1 MTRAAPG
8 VAVSLAIARLHD
20 LLHWYKDVI
29 VYPNLTDQI
38 SDSISNLQ
46 WILNTRMNAELSDDC
61 RQSLRILADKAKEME
76 ECLVEWFGDQTPKLQ
91 KGCVAKVF
99 ASVRLFSVTN
109 RARHWE
115 GMAKD
120 FMTRVLVDRLTDG
133 ESNLRVI
140 SVVGK
145 QHCGKTAVVRS
156 VFNMPKIKQHFDR
169 RLASCHVPRGGV
181 LLEAEPPGGH
191 TEADS
196 GPRSAKDLEHKDEE
210 QLCEM
215 LHKSLMEQRYLI
227 VLDNWGDA
235 ELFSE
240 LLIPF
245 VDSKNGSRVIVTTHA
260 EMHNYADPWTPDLH
274 FLPDLTN
281 KECEDLLHVSITGG
295 GNSIDD
301 DSQLKMTIKEEILSK
316 CNGSPPAI
324 SLLGGLLSTVK
335 VSNQASLIKQL
346 KDRPTLEDIMR
357 LSFDELPSIMK
368 LCVLYMALY
377 PEESEVPTRRLF
389 RQWATEWLLAEAAN
403 GLERSLSA
411 EDCFRQLERRNL
423 ICVVRQKPDGSAQ
436 SCRMPAFLHE
446 FFRQKAKEFG
456 LLRIKEE
463 TRVTGPNP
471 KQSAQHQQ
479 VRGQTPAEGHYSCQV
494 HCLRSFALFNTSKL
508 ETQGRDI
515 VVLDA
520 SQNLL
525 KPKLLDRRL
534 YLLRVIDLEGVY
546 KPVLPENFGNILSN
560 LRYLGLRWTILDS
573 IPESVGNLLLLET
586 LDLKHTNI
594 TKKLGSLPPSL
605 MELNLGFS
613 LDLETPPPPPL
624 NVKGFFYNL
633 LHSRSPDILD
643 DDHAFTIEGSSSN
656 PFSRVV
662 WTPQLEPSFPHPCP
676 DSNPAATLP
685 REFDLCAPLLPPTPP
700 PPSMETSPESSDGIA
715 AHGQL
720 EFKSLFHYGPVDQRP
735 YHDPVTEDRQVVPLL
750 DLNDLGSLN
759 ERLGEEAGVSSDHQW
774 GRERDDGRHDRRKR
788 GGNGF
793 AAAAVEAEDGEK

>member
-1 MTRAAPG
+1 MAAPE

-46 WILNTRMNAELSDDC
+46 WILNTRMNAELSDDY
-61 RQSLRILADKAKEME
+61 RQRLQILADKAKEME

-91 KGCVAKVF
+91 KGCFAKVF

-120 FMTRVLVDRLTDG
+120 FMTRVKSLSSELAPFSEGNRERTRQRMESDIVGRGEHVKVLVDRLIDG

-145 QHCGKTAVVRS
+145 QHCGKTAVVLILVIS
-156 VFNMPKIKQHFDR
+156 HVTCLGAESYWKQ
-169 RLASCHVPRGGV
+169 S
-181 LLEAEPPGGH
+181 LLVDILKQTAVRDPP
-191 TEADS
+191 
-196 GPRSAKDLEHKDEE
+196 KDLEHKDEE

-235 ELFSE
+235 ELFNE

-245 VDSKNGSRVIVTTHA
+245 VDSMNGSRVIVTTRNA
-260 EMHNYADPWTPDLH
+260 EMHNDADPWTPDLH

-335 VSNQASLIKQL
+335 VSKQAALIKQL

-389 RQWATEWLLAEAAN
+389 RQWAAEWLLAEAAN
-403 GLERSLSA
+403 GK
-411 EDCFRQLERRNL
+411 
-423 ICVVRQKPDGSAQ
+423 QKNSD
-436 SCRMPAFLHE
+436 FL
-446 FFRQKAKEFG
+446 G
-456 LLRIKEE
+456 
-463 TRVTGPNP
+463 
-471 KQSAQHQQ
+471 
-479 VRGQTPAEGHYSCQV
+479 
-494 HCLRSFALFNTSKL
+494 
-508 ETQGRDI
+508 
-515 VVLDA
+515 
-520 SQNLL
+520 
-525 KPKLLDRRL
+525 
-534 YLLRVIDLEGVY
+534 
-546 KPVLPENFGNILSN
+546 
-560 LRYLGLRWTILDS
+560 
-573 IPESVGNLLLLET
+573 
-586 LDLKHTNI
+586 
-594 TKKLGSLPPSL
+594 
-605 MELNLGFS
+605 
-613 LDLETPPPPPL
+613 
-624 NVKGFFYNL
+624 
-633 LHSRSPDILD
+633 
-643 DDHAFTIEGSSSN
+643 
-656 PFSRVV
+656 
-662 WTPQLEPSFPHPCP
+662 
-676 DSNPAATLP
+676 
-685 REFDLCAPLLPPTPP
+685 
-700 PPSMETSPESSDGIA
+700 
-715 AHGQL
+715 
-720 EFKSLFHYGPVDQRP
+720 
-735 YHDPVTEDRQVVPLL
+735 
-750 DLNDLGSLN
+750 
-759 ERLGEEAGVSSDHQW
+759 
-774 GRERDDGRHDRRKR
+774 
-788 GGNGF
+788 
-793 AAAAVEAEDGEK
+793 